1 MKFGKLC
8 ILATATTAVFFLH
21 GYYGKVLG
29 FQDMVCGPGPLAVA
43 GVKTCKTMETEPE
56 VAQLS
61 CEMGSTAKKAS
72 SVYICAPAIR
82 DWGQPAPYAHTS
94 NVWRCKAGEAETFL
108 FAPDFSRDSV
118 RCDLVCGRCET
129 GWQAAP

>member
-8 ILATATTAVFFLH
+8 ILATAATAVFLLPGH
-21 GYYGKVLG
+21 VGKVLG
-29 FQDMVCGPGPLAVA
+29 YQDMVCGPGPHAVA

-56 VAQLS
+56 VAQVS

-72 SVYICAPAIR
+72 PVYICAPAIR

-94 NVWRCKAGEAETFL
+94 NVWRCRAGEAETFL